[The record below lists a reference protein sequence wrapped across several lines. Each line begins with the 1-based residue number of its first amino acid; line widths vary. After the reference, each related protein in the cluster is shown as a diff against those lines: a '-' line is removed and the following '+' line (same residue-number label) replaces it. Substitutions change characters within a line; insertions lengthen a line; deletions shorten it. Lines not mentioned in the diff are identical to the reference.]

1 MWLNLYALFHLIL
14 TTKLRGRKML
24 LLSLYR
30 EENRG
35 SNGQNMLPKEAIKI
49 VKTSQ
54 ASPAT

>member
-1 MWLNLYALFHLIL
+1 
-14 TTKLRGRKML
+14 ML

-54 ASPAT
+54 ASPATWTNHL